1 MHMMQL
7 YLYMEMNENNIV
19 KKVALFRVTF
29 MREAE
34 VQDDKIRC
42 KHFR

>member
-1 MHMMQL
+1 MMQL
-7 YLYMEMNENNIV
+7 YLYMEINEENLV

-29 MREAE
+29 MCEVEA
-34 VQDDKIRC
+34 QDDKIRC